1 MCGGGGQVALLAE
14 GVDRNLLVEDD
25 DFAVCTSP
33 SSRRA
38 WIEIYR
44 LHLNRCFPVVALLA
58 EGVDRNRVRCGGC
71 ILWVQVALLAEGVDR
86 NRFTAIPL
94 TEPARSPSSR
104 RAWIEISAWSYP
116 GAAFGSPSSR
126 RAWIEIPMRW
136 KRRSRPSVALLAEG
150 VDRNYPPARSSL
162 SCRGS
167 PSSRRAWIEIT
178 LELRRR
184 FTTLSPS
191 SRRAWIEIKY
201 NGSMY
206 KEFMVAL
213 LAEGV
218 DRNTNEVCC
227 WDYVDKSPS
236 SRRAW
241 IEICY
246 TQ

>member
-1 MCGGGGQVALLAE
+1 MDRNNDNKRLCGGGGQVALLAE

-58 EGVDRNRVRCGGC
+58 EGVDRNIR
-71 ILWVQVALLAEGVDR
+71 LEL
-86 NRFTAIPL
+86 
-94 TEPARSPSSR
+94 SR
-104 RAWIEISAWSYP
+104 RSFW
-116 GAAFGSPSSR
+116 
-126 RAWIEIPMRW
+126 
-136 KRRSRPSVALLAEG
+136 VALLAEG

>member
-1 MCGGGGQVALLAE
+1 M
-14 GVDRNLLVEDD
+14 DRNLQGGVDGHRRGK
-25 DFAVCTSP
+25 SP

-38 WIEIYR
+38 WIEITITSG
-44 LHLNRCFPVVALLA
+44 CVAA
-58 EGVDRNRVRCGGC
+58 VGK
-71 ILWVQVALLAEGVDR
+71 
-86 NRFTAIPL
+86 
-94 TEPARSPSSR
+94 SPSSR